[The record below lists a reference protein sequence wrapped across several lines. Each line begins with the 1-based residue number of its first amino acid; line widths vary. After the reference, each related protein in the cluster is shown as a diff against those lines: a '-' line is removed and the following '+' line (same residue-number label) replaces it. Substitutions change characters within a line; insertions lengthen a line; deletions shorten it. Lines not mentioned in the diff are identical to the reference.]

1 MLKFTKKA
9 MSVVAPV
16 ILSAAM
22 VFPVSAAEIRKF
34 RFTSIMFPLCL
45 IPNRQ

>member
-22 VFPVSAAEIRKF
+22 VFPVSAAEQKISVYLNNVPIVF
-34 RFTSIMFPLCL
+34 DTEP
-45 IPNRQ
+45 